1 MLVAAPTA
9 LRLIVL
15 HEFGPEGLADF
26 DTFRGALLLLAEQ
39 RFGTKRRSAGMKEQQ
54 EADAALSALRA
65 REAMK

>member
-15 HEFGPEGLADF
+15 HEFGTEALEPF
-26 DTFRGALLLLAEQ
+26 DTFCGALLLLAEQ
-39 RFGTKRRSAGMKEQQ
+39 RFGTKRRAAVMKEQQ
-54 EADAALSALRA
+54 QADEAREALRA